1 MGRRAP
7 SRPMTNAAND
17 DWDRSLAARCREWI
31 PDDEPPRDIEALRE
45 WLIRRL
51 YERHAADMC
60 RVIGRIVLDRE
71 LAYDCLH
78 DVFVDLPRRL
88 MAFDGRGDIGH
99 WLLKVSVRVALDEV
113 RRRRRRRRLLGWLQ
127 RFWSVEDRRGP
138 MFDAVANERRAA
150 IEAALSHEPV
160 LDRAVL
166 VLTSMEGMSYSDA
179 GAALGLSVEAVR
191 GRHKRVRN
199 RLAARLG
206 PSLEDL

>member
-1 MGRRAP
+1 
-7 SRPMTNAAND
+7 
-17 DWDRSLAARCREWI
+17 
-31 PDDEPPRDIEALRE
+31 
-45 WLIRRL
+45 
-51 YERHAADMC
+51 
-60 RVIGRIVLDRE
+60 
-71 LAYDCLH
+71 
-78 DVFVDLPRRL
+78 
-88 MAFDGRGDIGH
+88 
-99 WLLKVSVRVALDEV
+99 
-113 RRRRRRRRLLGWLQ
+113 RRRRRLLGWLQ

-138 MFDAVANERRAA
+138 MLDAVANERRAA